1 MHNDAQHLSP
11 LPQRPNVPNVPAHIP
26 QPLRDCFA
34 AQHAAFQKQRCPSL
48 AERRADLRA
57 LHRLLVDHREAL
69 VDAVNRDYG
78 CRSRF
83 ETLMTEL
90 LQAQEGLLDA
100 VKRLPR
106 WMRRERRPLDIT
118 QYPLASAWVQPQPLG
133 VVGIVVPWNFPIA
146 MAVQP

>member
-69 VDAVNRDYG
+69 VDAVNRARPSAAKGQYFKNLTVASTMG
-78 CRSRF
+78 PGIRV
-83 ETLMTEL
+83 EV
-90 LQAQEGLLDA
+90 AGLLA
-100 VKRLPR
+100 R
-106 WMRRERRPLDIT
+106 
-118 QYPLASAWVQPQPLG
+118 AA
-133 VVGIVVPWNFPIA
+133 A
-146 MAVQP
+146 

>member
-57 LHRLLVDHREAL
+57 LHRLLVDNREAL
-69 VDAVNRDYG
+69 VDAVNRGSNCTDRG
-78 CRSRF
+78 R
-83 ETLMTEL
+83 
-90 LQAQEGLLDA
+90 
-100 VKRLPR
+100 
-106 WMRRERRPLDIT
+106 
-118 QYPLASAWVQPQPLG
+118 
-133 VVGIVVPWNFPIA
+133 
-146 MAVQP
+146 